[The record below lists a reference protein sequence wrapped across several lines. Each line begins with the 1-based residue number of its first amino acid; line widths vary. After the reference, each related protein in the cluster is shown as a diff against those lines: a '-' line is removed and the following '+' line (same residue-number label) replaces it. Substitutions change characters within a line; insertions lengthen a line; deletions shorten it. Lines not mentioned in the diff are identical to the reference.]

1 MDKVTKDL
9 QEFLEWNGIRQILIC
24 IGRSLWYPNT
34 GANLQLPHE
43 HKEKDWVYEFSA
55 YLLSHTRV
63 KLEGQLGKIG
73 H

>member
-1 MDKVTKDL
+1 MHATT
-9 QEFLEWNGIRQILIC
+9 IRQILIC

-73 H
+73 NLLGK